1 MNELLELLKVFA
13 LTEREQ
19 ESFFPKLESSLV
31 VAVGTFEVTT
41 DSARMVALCILCE
54 ACKKAS
60 ARTDAVGQISA
71 EIFSFAT
78 LLIEVGGIY
87 PWLFFHP
94 SVFQRDD
101 GAVDPTLYGNWSV
114 LRRLCA
120 LGSGTTETKKTV
132 LPFAEIVRPYV
143 SGAA

>member
-1 MNELLELLKVFA
+1 MNELPDLLKMFA

-19 ESFFPKLESSLV
+19 ESYFPKLESPLV
-31 VAVGTFEVTT
+31 VTVGAFEVTT

-60 ARTDAVGQISA
+60 ARTDAVGQVSE
-71 EIFSFAT
+71 EIFYFAT

-94 SVFQRDD
+94 SVIQRDD
-101 GAVDPTLYGNWSV
+101 GAVDPAIYGNWRV

-120 LGSGTTETKKTV
+120 LANEATETRKPIR
-132 LPFAEIVRPYV
+132 PFADIVRPYV
-143 SGAA
+143 NLAA